1 SFREGGG
8 LRGTVPAARS
18 RRAHTPR
25 ERGPHHTAAAVKMA
39 PKPGGAR
46 LISSPS
52 VPPRSLFIAG
62 QRSGAA
68 ESMRADP
75 AVLLHEKLML
85 RSAVEDLGTPL
96 ERLADKIKGDPF
108 DDMALWFALR
118 AAFVIT
124 SHTSPNPIIERIRQ
138 DLVKE
143 RAARARQ
150 GRELG
155 SKKID

>member
-1 SFREGGG
+1 M
-8 LRGTVPAARS
+8 L
-18 RRAHTPR
+18 
-25 ERGPHHTAAAVKMA
+25 
-39 PKPGGAR
+39 
-46 LISSPS
+46 
-52 VPPRSLFIAG
+52 
-62 QRSGAA
+62 
-68 ESMRADP
+68 ADP
-75 AVLLHEKLML
+75 DVLPHEKLML

-155 SKKID
+155 SKKIDDVIRCAAENAWKQDPALRERRGKTAAAIADEVNRELNRSSPLKIRTIEARLLRHSRMSG